1 MSRPPSTAPSTHSA
15 HPESLR
21 DLFWSF
27 TWLALQGFGGVVAV
41 VQRELV
47 EKKQWLTHEE
57 FLEDWAVAQILP
69 GPNVANLS
77 LMIGDRYFG
86 LRGALVALAGM
97 LAVPMLIVLALA
109 AVFAGI
115 SDTPGVQGAM
125 RGMGAVAA
133 GLITATGFKLIGALK
148 KNVMGAP
155 VCWSL
160 AAITF
165 IAIALLRV
173 PLAWL
178 LLGVGGLACAWAY
191 RQLGRARALETEE

>member
-1 MSRPPSTAPSTHSA
+1 MTNPVAPVPAIQVPDQSTHSA
-15 HPESLR
+15 RPESLR

-27 TWLALQGFGGVVAV
+27 THLALQGFGGVLAV

-57 FLEDWAVAQILP
+57 FVEDWAVAQILP
-69 GPNVANLS
+69 GPNVVNLS

-97 LAVPMLIVLALA
+97 LALPMLIVLALA

-115 SDTPGVQGAM
+115 SDTPGVQGAL

-133 GLITATGFKLIGALK
+133 GLITATGLKLVAALK
-148 KNVMGAP
+148 KNVMGAL

-160 AAITF
+160 AAIT
-165 IAIALLRV
+165 
-173 PLAWL
+173 
-178 LLGVGGLACAWAY
+178 
-191 RQLGRARALETEE
+191 